1 MPHQCIRCKTLYGD
15 GAKELI
21 QGCGC
26 GGRFFFFTK
35 GSVEDVRE
43 VTEGLTENDKQQIE
57 KDVTDIIGPD
67 FDQSKPVILD
77 LESIKIAKPGKYE
90 IDLVR
95 LFKGKPVIY
104 KLEDGK
110 YIIDIATSFKLMR
123 KDPED

>member
-1 MPHQCIRCKTLYGD
+1 MYGD